1 MQYNKFLD
9 NEEHQR
15 EPGGVDPET
24 GWRYEFWD
32 IGMVRNAKQEDR
44 KMMKVFLDPIPH
56 IVLDQNVPLR
66 GWYKGKVEKKGVRAR
81 PCYTEALLTQPYG
94 GACPTR
100 CLFCYVNNGVRGYRG
115 QGVSV
120 VDRQYPYKVKMQLS
134 KMMWGAALY
143 ISSFTEPFQELEAHY
158 HNTERL
164 GNVAAQYGLPIF
176 FLTRR
181 LYPGWAIDLLKLN
194 PYSYAQFSI
203 NTPDPDTFR
212 RLSPRAANLFDI
224 LDQIKALR
232 ARGIYVSI
240 QCNPVIPG
248 IVNNDDVVR
257 LIHMLAGAGANHMIF
272 KFVEIV
278 SPSVPFMVQKITKVF
293 PERAAA
299 FASLFTETIGG
310 LRTIQEDYRRAAL
323 DIYLAETK
331 KAGIT
336 MGLCYEY
343 GYQRDGAGK
352 IIDKTGVSLGPQYTT
367 AAQCHGPRVP
377 MFKRMSKTAFIA
389 YNSCPPSG
397 CLYCA
402 DQHGGLSPCMEKKL
416 LEAPAHEPKSYL
428 QDLFRTGVKL

>member
-1 MQYNKFLD
+1 MQYDKHLD
-9 NEEHQR
+9 NEQHQR
-15 EPGGVDPET
+15 EPGGVDEKT

-44 KMMKVFLDPIPH
+44 RMMKVFLDPIPH
-56 IVLDQNVPLR
+56 LVLDQNVPLR
-66 GWYKGKVEKKGVRAR
+66 GWYKGKFEKKGVRAR

-120 VDRQYPYKVKMQLS
+120 VDPAYPFKIKNQLA
-134 KMMWGAALY
+134 KMMWGAAFY
-143 ISSFTEPFQELEAHY
+143 ISSFTEPFQELEPHY

-164 GNVAAQYGLPIF
+164 ANVAAQYGLPVF

-181 LYPGWAIDLLKLN
+181 LYPDWAIDLLKLN

-203 NTPDPDTFR
+203 NTPDAETFKK
-212 RLSPRAANLFDI
+212 LSPKAAALSDI
-224 LDQIKALR
+224 LAQIKEIT

-240 QCNPVIPG
+240 QCNPIIPG
-248 IVNNDDVVR
+248 VVSNDDIVR
-257 LIHMLAGAGANHMIF
+257 LIGMLGEAGARHVLF

-278 SPSVPFMVQKITKVF
+278 SPSVPFMVQKITRAF
-293 PERAAA
+293 PDRAAA
-299 FASLFTETIGG
+299 FAALFTETIGG
-310 LRTIQEDYRRAAL
+310 IRTIQEDYRRAAL
-323 DIYLAETK
+323 DLFLYATK
-331 KAGIT
+331 GAHMT

-343 GYQRDGAGK
+343 GFERDAAGK
-352 IIDKTGVSLGPQYTT
+352 VVDKTGVSLGPKYTT

-377 MFKRMSKTAFIA
+377 MFMRVSPARFSP
-389 YNSCPPSG
+389 YDRCPPSG

-402 DQHGGLSPCMEKKL
+402 DQHGGLSPCMERKL
-416 LEAPAHEPKSYL
+416 LEAPAHEAKDYCA
-428 QDLFRTGVKL
+428 DLFRTGVKL